1 MHIERHT
8 LANGLR
14 IVAEHDRQTSMAC
27 VTLLYN
33 VGARNEAPDA
43 TGMAHLFE
51 HLMFGGSRNVSDY
64 DAPLEMAGGWS
75 NAWTSNDFTMF
86 YNVVPAANIATPFW
100 LESDRMLALNLSSK
114 ALEVQRAVV
123 LEEFKQTCL
132 NQPFGDMAHHLR
144 SLIYQVH
151 PYRYPTIGICPEHIE
166 NVTPAQIQEFYQRFY
181 TPANAVLAVSGN
193 VDPQQVFALAE
204 KWFGSI
210 PPGPDVQ
217 SHCPTEPPITSP
229 RRKTVHANVPHTRL
243 TIAFPMGAYGSKQYI
258 ASDLIT
264 DILASGNASRLY
276 RMVMQGTHSIAQADA
291 SIAGSEDPGY
301 LMLNAQI
308 PSSDPHDIYNAEKAL
323 WEQIKRLTDSKVSNN
338 ELQRVLNRF
347 ESNHIFSQLSYIHK
361 AQTIALAEMHH
372 EDPNNLCARYRTV
385 TPTHILETARSILRP
400 ETSCTLVYGPDN
412 AQ

>member
-1 MHIERHT
+1 MQIEHHT
-8 LANGLR
+8 LGNGLR
-14 IVAEHDRQTSMAC
+14 VVAEHDRQTSMAC

-33 VGARNEAPDA
+33 VGARNEDSEA

-51 HLMFGGSRNVSDY
+51 HLMFGGSRNVTDY

-100 LESDRMLALNLSSK
+100 LESDRMFALNLSQK
-114 ALEVQRAVV
+114 ALDVQRAVV

-132 NQPFGDMAHHLR
+132 NQPFGDMSHHLR
-144 SLIYQVH
+144 SLIYKVH

-166 NVTPAQIQEFYQRFY
+166 RVTAAQIQEFYRRFY
-181 TPANAVLAVSGN
+181 TPRNAVLAVSGN
-193 VDPQQVFALAE
+193 VDPQLVFSLAE

-210 PPGPDVQ
+210 PAGPETK
-217 SHCPTEPPITSP
+217 SIFPSEPAITAP
-229 RRKTVHANVPHTRL
+229 RRKVVHANVPHTRL
-243 TIAFPMGAYGSKQYI
+243 TIAFPMGAYGSEHYI
-258 ASDLIT
+258 AADLIT

-276 RMVMQGTHSIAQADA
+276 RMVMQGTHTMAQADA

-308 PSSDPHDIYNAEKAL
+308 PSSSVQDINDAEKAL
-323 WEQIKRLTDSKVSNN
+323 WQQIKLLTDSPVSQD

-361 AQTIALAEMHH
+361 AQTIALAEIHG
-372 EDPNNLCARYRTV
+372 EDPNGLCARYRAV
-385 TPTHILETARSILRP
+385 TPDHILEAARSILRP
-400 ETSCTLVYGPDN
+400 EAGCTLVYGPEN
-412 AQ
+412 A